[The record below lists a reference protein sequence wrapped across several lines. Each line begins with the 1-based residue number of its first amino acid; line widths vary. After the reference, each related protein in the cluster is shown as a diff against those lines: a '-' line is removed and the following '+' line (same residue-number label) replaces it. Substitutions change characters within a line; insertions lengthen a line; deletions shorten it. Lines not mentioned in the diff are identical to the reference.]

1 MNLKNKSHILSKKTI
16 SISLL
21 VYFIF
26 IISFFSIY
34 SQNLSINQNSKNVKP
49 EKLKGSINTSLNE
62 FGISLTDDGNIL
74 YFYSKRQNS
83 NYTDIYRS
91 TRIKDEWTQGEEIE
105 VLNSNFD
112 DQSPFIL
119 NREEGILFSSN
130 RDGAIEFQFANGKI
144 GVSRDI
150 YFSKK

>member
-1 MNLKNKSHILSKKTI
+1 MSLKNKNYVLSKKTI
-16 SISLL
+16 LILFL
-21 VYFIF
+21 VYFVF

-34 SQNLSINQNSKNVKP
+34 PQDLSINQNPKP

-83 NYTDIYRS
+83 NYTDIYKS
-91 TRIKDEWTQGEEIE
+91 TRTKDEWTQGEEIE

-119 NREEGILFSSN
+119 N
-130 RDGAIEFQFANGKI
+130 
-144 GVSRDI
+144 
-150 YFSKK
+150 